1 VTRPVAAWL
10 VLLLAVTSTAL
21 LAPAPAAA
29 ASITAGETRI
39 ASDDP
44 RSLDFRVSVEADASL
59 EAARFDFKV
68 LNPDGN
74 VGGGGEADFVPAR
87 QTDVTFSL
95 ETVTPSRYIPVGSEF
110 VIWWELTDRDGT
122 TVTTDEETFVFFDGR
137 YEWQSRTEGNI
148 TVYWYGNNVD
158 SANTAFEATRS
169 SIADTEALLQV
180 QVPYPVKVMVW
191 ASVSDG
197 DLARRPRSETLDAE
211 LRTLGQRVAPD
222 LIFVFEPD
230 IDVIRH
236 EAGHIVTKV
245 AGDGP
250 FTQIPAW
257 LDEGTAV
264 YVQTNPGDQYSSA
277 LSSAILQGTPLSLRS
292 IQSPVNQASLN
303 NLFYGQ
309 SGSTVEFMVKE
320 FGEQAFSELYRT
332 VYAGSRID
340 QALEAVYGVNQDGLY
355 NLWRDANG
363 LPTLEFADR
372 GSGAAAPAVEA
383 TRPPLSIPTS
393 VAAAPR
399 SGAGGST
406 GGTASGGGSDGSS
419 TADQSAGNGDSSGVG
434 GQGVKSAAGLI
445 VAFVTILIVVL
456 LGGGAFVLLRK
467 RPAGSTRGGPDEVER
482 ERSPFD

>member
-1 VTRPVAAWL
+1 MTRLVAAWL
-10 VLLLAVTSTAL
+10 VLLIAVASTAL

-29 ASITAGETRI
+29 GSITAGETRI
-39 ASDDP
+39 ESEDP
-44 RSLDFRVSVEADASL
+44 RSLDFRVSVQADASL
-59 EAARFDFKV
+59 QAALFNYKV

-74 VGGGGEADFVPAR
+74 VGGSGDADFVPAR
-87 QTDVTFSL
+87 QTDATFTL
-95 ETVTPSRYIPVGSEF
+95 ETVTASRYIPVGSEF

-122 TVTTDEETFVFFDGR
+122 TVTTDEESFVFFDGR
-137 YEWQSRTEGNI
+137 YQWQSRTEGVI

-169 SIADTEALLQV
+169 SIADSEALLQV
-180 QVPYPVKVMVW
+180 EVPYPVKVMVW

-197 DLARRPRSETLDAE
+197 DLARRPRAETLDAQ

-264 YVQTNPGDQYSSA
+264 YMQTSPGDGYSSA
-277 LSSAILQGTPLSLRS
+277 LSSAILQGTTLSLRS

-303 NLFYGQ
+303 NVFYGQ
-309 SGSTVEFMVKE
+309 SGSTVDFMVEE
-320 FGEQAFSELYRT
+320 FGEQAFADVYRT

-363 LPTLEFADR
+363 LPALEFAERDS
-372 GSGAAAPAVEA
+372 GSTSPAVEA

-393 VAAAPR
+393 VAAAR
-399 SGAGGST
+399 
-406 GGTASGGGSDGSS
+406 
-419 TADQSAGNGDSSGVG
+419 
-434 GQGVKSAAGLI
+434 AAGPPEARAGQHPA
-445 VAFVTILIVVL
+445 VAATARPPPMSL
-456 LGGGAFVLLRK
+456 LAMATP
-467 RPAGSTRGGPDEVER
+467 PASATRAPTA
-482 ERSPFD
+482 PQA